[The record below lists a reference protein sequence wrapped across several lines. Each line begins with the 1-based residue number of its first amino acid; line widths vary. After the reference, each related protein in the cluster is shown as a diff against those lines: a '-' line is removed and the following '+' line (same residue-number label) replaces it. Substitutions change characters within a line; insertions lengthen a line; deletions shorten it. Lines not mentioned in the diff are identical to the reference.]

1 MKLLDAKFCWFPQ
14 NPLEKEGSREERE
27 FPQKP
32 QQAEQAGYRICL
44 ESFSPRSTHPC
55 VTALPA
61 CPVHGRGV
69 GEGREENRGKRESR

>member
-32 QQAEQAGYRICL
+32 LEKEGSRQSRQATV
-44 ESFSPRSTHPC
+44 S
-55 VTALPA
+55 V
-61 CPVHGRGV
+61 
-69 GEGREENRGKRESR
+69 